1 MPVFPGELALVH
13 LAVSARTDTGRLR
26 KGNEDNLYAD
36 ANEYRGLF
44 IVADGMG
51 GHAAGEVASQM
62 AVDLIARELAEVNN
76 LASPEAGTRLSD
88 TLRLANRQVFQRTM
102 SEVEKT
108 GMGSTASALL
118 LSDTRYLIGHVGDS
132 RIYLVRDGMMQQLTR
147 DHSLVQ
153 EQVDAGLITAE
164 QARHHPQS
172 NVITCCIGMSSEIEP
187 DVIAGETHVGDV
199 FLLASDGL
207 TGMVEDRRLQQLLQS
222 RAAPERIVNAMIA
235 DANNNGG
242 IDNITAIVVKVVTA
256 DTRFTTGEV
265 TPIPQGR
272 SYG

>member
-1 MPVFPGELALVH
+1 VH

-62 AVDLIARELAEVNN
+62 AVDLIASELADLND
-76 LASPEAGTRLSD
+76 LAAPESGSRVSE
-88 TLRLANRQVFQRTM
+88 TLRLANRVVFQRTM
-102 SEVEKT
+102 KEVEKT

-132 RIYLVRDGMMQQLTR
+132 RIYLVRDGGMTQLTK

-187 DVIAGETHVGDV
+187 DIITGDTHVGDV

-207 TGMVEDRRLQQLLQS
+207 TGMVDDRRLQQLLQS
-222 RAAPERIVNAMIA
+222 RANPERIVNAMIA

-256 DTRFTTGEV
+256 DTRFGTGEV
-265 TPIPQGR
+265 TPVPQPR
-272 SYG
+272 

>member
-1 MPVFPGELALVH
+1 MH
-13 LAVSARTDTGRLR
+13 LAVAARTDTGRMR
-26 KGNEDNLYAD
+26 RGNEDNLHAD

-62 AVDLIARELAEVNN
+62 AVDVLTAELAGVND
-76 LASPEAGTRLSD
+76 LTSREAEQKLSD
-88 TLRLANRQVFQRTM
+88 ALKLANRTVYQRTTK
-102 SEVEKT
+102 ELEKS

-118 LSDTRYLIGHVGDS
+118 LSDTHYLIGHVGDS
-132 RIYLVRDGMMQQLTR
+132 RIYIVRDGDMRQITK

-172 NVITCCIGMSSEIEP
+172 NVITCCIGMSGDIEP
-187 DVIAGETHVGDV
+187 DVISGETKVGDV

-207 TGMVEDRRLQQLLQS
+207 TGMVEDRRLLQLLQS
-222 RAAPERIVNAMIA
+222 RASPERIVNAMIS

-256 DTRFTTGEV
+256 DTRFQTGEI
-265 TPIPQGR
+265 TPVPQARHG
-272 SYG
+272 

>member
-1 MPVFPGELALVH
+1 MH

-26 KGNEDNLYAD
+26 KGNEDNLFVD

-62 AVDLIARELAEVNN
+62 AVDLIASELRDLNDLSE
-76 LASPEAGTRLSD
+76 LEAGPRVAE

-102 SEVEKT
+102 REVEKT

-132 RIYLVRDGMMQQLTR
+132 RVYLVRDGQMQQLTR

-153 EQVDAGLITAE
+153 EQVDAGIITAE

-187 DVIAGETHVGDV
+187 DIIKGETHVGDV

-222 RAAPERIVNAMIA
+222 RATPERIVNAMIA

-242 IDNITAIVVKVVTA
+242 IDNITAIVVKVITA
-256 DTRFTTGEV
+256 DTRFATGEV
-265 TPIPQGR
+265 TPIPQAR
-272 SYG
+272 SHG

>member
-1 MPVFPGELALVH
+1 MH

-62 AVDLIARELAEVNN
+62 AVDLISSELADLNDLVAPDSGERV
-76 LASPEAGTRLSD
+76 SD

-102 SEVEKT
+102 REIEKT

-132 RIYLVRDGMMQQLTR
+132 RIYLVREGELKQLTR

-153 EQVDAGLITAE
+153 EQVDAGIITAE

-187 DVIAGETHVGDV
+187 DILAGETRVGDV

-207 TGMVEDRRLQQLLQS
+207 TGMVEDKRLHQLLNS
-222 RAAPERIVNAMIA
+222 RATPERIVNAMIA

-242 IDNITAIVVKVVTA
+242 IDNITAIVVKVITA
-256 DTRFTTGEV
+256 DTQFGTGDV
-265 TPIPQGR
+265 TPVPQSRHG
-272 SYG
+272 

>member
-1 MPVFPGELALVH
+1 MH
-13 LAVSARTDTGRLR
+13 LAVAARTDTGRMR
-26 KGNEDNLYAD
+26 RGNEDNLHAD

-51 GHAAGEVASQM
+51 GHAAGEIASQM
-62 AVDLIARELAEVNN
+62 AVDVLAAELAGVND
-76 LASPEAGTRLSD
+76 LTAGEAGQKLSEA
-88 TLRLANRQVFQRTM
+88 LKLANRTVYQRTTR
-102 SEVEKT
+102 ELEKS

-118 LSDTRYLIGHVGDS
+118 ISDTHYLIGHVGDS
-132 RIYLVRDGMMQQLTR
+132 RIYRVRNGEMQQLTR

-172 NVITCCIGMSSEIEP
+172 NVITCCIGMSGDIDP
-187 DVIAGETHVGDV
+187 DVIAGETKVGDV

-207 TGMVEDRRLQQLLQS
+207 TGMVEDKRLLQLLQS
-222 RAAPERIVNAMIA
+222 RASPERIVNAMIS

-242 IDNITAIVVKVVTA
+242 IDNITAIVVQVVTA
-256 DTRFTTGEV
+256 DTRFRTGDV
-265 TPIPQGR
+265 TPVPQARHG
-272 SYG
+272 

>member
-1 MPVFPGELALVH
+1 
-13 LAVSARTDTGRLR
+13 
-26 KGNEDNLYAD
+26 
-36 ANEYRGLF
+36 
-44 IVADGMG
+44 MG

-62 AVDLIARELAEVNN
+62 AVDLISSELADLNDLMAPDAGPKV
-76 LASPEAGTRLSD
+76 AS

-102 SEVEKT
+102 REVEKT

-132 RIYLVRDGMMQQLTR
+132 RIYLVRDGEMKQLTK

-153 EQVDAGLITAE
+153 EQVDAGIITAE

-172 NVITCCIGMSSEIEP
+172 NVITCCIGMSSDIEP
-187 DVIAGETHVGDV
+187 DVLAGETRVGDV

-207 TGMVEDRRLQQLLQS
+207 TGMVDDKRLHQLLLS
-222 RAAPERIVNAMIA
+222 RATPERIVNAMIA

-242 IDNITAIVVKVVTA
+242 IDNITAIVVKVITA
-256 DTRFTTGEV
+256 DTRFATGDV
-265 TPIPQGR
+265 TPVPQGR
-272 SYG
+272 SHG

>member
-1 MPVFPGELALVH
+1 MH

-62 AVDLIARELAEVNN
+62 AVDIIASELADLND
-76 LASPEAGTRLSD
+76 LADPLAGPRFSD
-88 TLRLANRQVFQRTM
+88 TLKKANREVFQRTM
-102 SEVEKT
+102 KEVDKT

-118 LSDTRYLIGHVGDS
+118 LSDTRFLIGHVGDS
-132 RIYLVRDGMMQQLTR
+132 RIYLVRDGGMTQLTK

-153 EQVDAGLITAE
+153 EQVDAGLITAA

-172 NVITCCIGMSSEIEP
+172 NVIT
-187 DVIAGETHVGDV
+187 
-199 FLLASDGL
+199 
-207 TGMVEDRRLQQLLQS
+207 
-222 RAAPERIVNAMIA
+222 
-235 DANNNGG
+235 
-242 IDNITAIVVKVVTA
+242 
-256 DTRFTTGEV
+256 
-265 TPIPQGR
+265 
-272 SYG
+272 

>member
-1 MPVFPGELALVH
+1 MH

-26 KGNEDNLYAD
+26 KGNEDNLFAD

-62 AVDLIARELAEVNN
+62 AVDLISSELADLNDLGDSN
-76 LASPEAGTRLSD
+76 AGERVSD
-88 TLRLANRQVFQRTM
+88 TLKLANRQVFQRTM
-102 SEVEKT
+102 REVEKT

-132 RIYLVRDGMMQQLTR
+132 RIYLVRDGEMKQLTR

-153 EQVDAGLITAE
+153 EQVDAGLLTPE

-187 DVIAGETHVGDV
+187 DIITGETRVGDV

-222 RAAPERIVNAMIA
+222 RANPERIVNAMIA

-242 IDNITAIVVKVVTA
+242 IDNITAIVVKVITA
-256 DTRFTTGEV
+256 DTRFGTGEV
-265 TPIPQGR
+265 TPVPLPR
-272 SYG
+272 

>member
-1 MPVFPGELALVH
+1 
-13 LAVSARTDTGRLR
+13 
-26 KGNEDNLYAD
+26 
-36 ANEYRGLF
+36 
-44 IVADGMG
+44 MG

-62 AVDLIARELAEVNN
+62 AVDLISQELADLNDLSAPGAGQRV
-76 LASPEAGTRLSD
+76 AS
-88 TLRLANRQVFQRTM
+88 TLKLANRQVFQRTM
-102 SEVEKT
+102 REVEKT

-132 RIYLVRDGMMQQLTR
+132 RIYLVRDGEMKQLTR

-153 EQVDAGLITAE
+153 EQVDAGLLTPE

-187 DVIAGETHVGDV
+187 DIIDGETRVGDV

-207 TGMVEDRRLQQLLQS
+207 TGMVEDRRLHQLLMA
-222 RAAPERIVNAMIA
+222 RTNPERIVNAMIA

-242 IDNITAIVVKVVTA
+242 IDNITAIVVKVITA
-256 DTRFTTGEV
+256 DTRFGTGEV
-265 TPIPQGR
+265 TPVPQSR
-272 SYG
+272 

>member
-1 MPVFPGELALVH
+1 MH

-51 GHAAGEVASQM
+51 GHAAGEIASQM
-62 AVDLIARELAEVNN
+62 AVDLIAAELADLND
-76 LASPEAGTRLSD
+76 LAAPDAGPRLSE
-88 TLRLANRQVFQRTM
+88 TLRLANRSVFQRTM
-102 SEVEKT
+102 KEVDKT

-118 LSDTRYLIGHVGDS
+118 ISDTRYLIGHVGDS
-132 RIYLVRDGMMQQLTR
+132 RIYLVRDGVMKQLTH

-187 DVIAGETHVGDV
+187 DIIAGETKVGDV

-207 TGMVEDRRLQQLLQS
+207 TGMVEDRRLKQLLES
-222 RAAPERIVNAMIA
+222 RANPERIVNAMIA

-256 DTRFTTGEV
+256 DTRFGTGEV
-265 TPIPQGR
+265 TPVPYPR
-272 SYG
+272 

>member
-1 MPVFPGELALVH
+1 MH

-51 GHAAGEVASQM
+51 GHAAGEIASQM
-62 AVDLIARELAEVNN
+62 AVDLIASELADLNDL
-76 LASPEAGTRLSD
+76 LASDAGDRVTE
-88 TLRLANRQVFQRTM
+88 TLRLANRQVFQRTAR
-102 SEVEKT
+102 EVDKT

-132 RIYLVRDGMMQQLTR
+132 RIYLVRDGQMKQLTH

-172 NVITCCIGMSSEIEP
+172 NVITCCIGMSTDIDP
-187 DVIAGETHVGDV
+187 DIIAGDTRVGDV

-207 TGMVEDRRLQQLLQS
+207 TGMVEDKRLQQLLES
-222 RAAPERIVNAMIA
+222 RATPERIVNAMIMQ
-235 DANNNGG
+235 ANNNGG

-256 DTRFTTGEV
+256 DTRFATGDV
-265 TPIPQGR
+265 TPVPQGR
-272 SYG
+272 SHG

>member
-1 MPVFPGELALVH
+1 VH

-51 GHAAGEVASQM
+51 GHAAGEIASQM
-62 AVDLIARELAEVNN
+62 AVDVLASELADLND
-76 LASPEAGTRLSD
+76 LAAPDAGQRLSD
-88 TLRLANRQVFQRTM
+88 TLKLANRSVFQRTM
-102 SEVEKT
+102 KEVDKT

-118 LSDTRYLIGHVGDS
+118 ISDTRYLIGHVGDS
-132 RIYLVRDGMMQQLTR
+132 RIYLVRDGTMTQLTH

-153 EQVDAGLITAE
+153 EQVDAGLITPE

-172 NVITCCIGMSSEIEP
+172 NVITCCIGMSSDIEP
-187 DVIAGETHVGDV
+187 DVITGETKVGDV

-207 TGMVEDRRLQQLLQS
+207 TGMVEDRRLKQLLES
-222 RAAPERIVNAMIA
+222 RANPERIVNAMIA

-256 DTRFTTGEV
+256 DTRFGTGEV
-265 TPIPQGR
+265 TPVPYPR
-272 SYG
+272 

>member
-1 MPVFPGELALVH
+1 VH

-36 ANEYRGLF
+36 ANQHRGLF

-62 AVDLIARELAEVNN
+62 AVDFISSELAELND
-76 LASPEAGTRLSD
+76 LGAPEAQDRLSE
-88 TLRLANRQVFQRTM
+88 TLVQANRKVYERTRK
-102 SEVEKT
+102 EIEKT

-132 RIYLVRDGMMQQLTR
+132 RIYLVREGEMMQLTR

-153 EQVDAGLITAE
+153 EQVDAGLITAD

-172 NVITCCIGMSSEIEP
+172 NVITCCIGMSSDIDP
-187 DVIAGETHVGDV
+187 DVISGETRVGDV

-207 TGMVEDRRLQQLLQS
+207 TGMVEDKRLQQLLQS

-256 DTRFTTGEV
+256 DTRFQTGEV
-265 TPIPQGR
+265 TPVPQARRHG
-272 SYG
+272 

>member
-1 MPVFPGELALVH
+1 MH

-62 AVDLIARELAEVNN
+62 AVDLIARELADLNDLTAADAHQRV
-76 LASPEAGTRLSD
+76 AS

-102 SEVEKT
+102 TEIEKT

-132 RIYLVRDGMMQQLTR
+132 RIYLVRDGRMEQLTR

-153 EQVDAGLITAE
+153 EQVDAGIITAE

-187 DVIAGETHVGDV
+187 DIIDGDTKVGDV

-242 IDNITAIVVKVVTA
+242 IDNITAIVVKVITA
-256 DTRFTTGEV
+256 DTRFVTGEV
-265 TPIPQGR
+265 TPVPQAR
-272 SYG
+272 

>member
-1 MPVFPGELALVH
+1 M
-13 LAVSARTDTGRLR
+13 RR
-26 KGNEDNLYAD
+26 GNEDNLLAD

-51 GHAAGEVASQM
+51 GHAAGEIASEM
-62 AVDLIARELAEVNN
+62 AIEVLKSELAGLNDLTAQDSAN
-76 LASPEAGTRLSD
+76 KLSD
-88 TLRLANRQVFQRTM
+88 ALQLANREVYERTTR
-102 SEVEKT
+102 ELEKS

-118 LSDTRYLIGHVGDS
+118 ISDTHYMIGHVGDS
-132 RIYLVRDGMMQQLTR
+132 RIYLVRDNEMKQLTR

-172 NVITCCIGMSSEIEP
+172 NVITCCIGMSGDIEP
-187 DVIAGETHVGDV
+187 DVLAGETRVGDV

-207 TGMVEDRRLQQLLQS
+207 TGMVEDRRLLQLLQS
-222 RAAPERIVNAMIA
+222 RASPERIVNAMIS

-242 IDNITAIVVKVVTA
+242 VDNITAIVVKVITA
-256 DTRFTTGEV
+256 DTQFQTGEV
-265 TPIPQGR
+265 TPVPQARHG
-272 SYG
+272 

>member
-1 MPVFPGELALVH
+1 
-13 LAVSARTDTGRLR
+13 
-26 KGNEDNLYAD
+26 
-36 ANEYRGLF
+36 
-44 IVADGMG
+44 MG

-62 AVDLIARELAEVNN
+62 AVDLISRELADLND
-76 LASPEAGTRLSD
+76 LTAPDAGERVSN
-88 TLRLANRQVFQRTM
+88 TLRLANKTVFQRTTR
-102 SEVEKT
+102 EIDKT

-118 LSDTRYLIGHVGDS
+118 LSDTHYLIGHVGDS
-132 RIYLVRDGMMQQLTR
+132 RIYLVRDGAMRQLTR

-172 NVITCCIGMSSEIEP
+172 NVITCCIGMSSDIEP
-187 DVIAGETHVGDV
+187 SIITGETKVGDV

-256 DTRFTTGEV
+256 DTDFPTGEV
-265 TPIPQGR
+265 TPIPQPR
-272 SYG
+272 

>member
-1 MPVFPGELALVH
+1 MH

-102 SEVEKT
+102 REVEKT

-132 RIYLVRDGMMQQLTR
+132 RIYLVREGRMEQLTR

-207 TGMVEDRRLQQLLQS
+207 TGMVDDRRLQQLLQS

>member
-1 MPVFPGELALVH
+1 MH

-51 GHAAGEVASQM
+51 GHAAGEIASQM
-62 AVDLIARELAEVNN
+62 AVDLLASELADLND
-76 LASPEAGTRLSD
+76 LAAPGAGQRLSD
-88 TLRLANRQVFQRTM
+88 TLKLANRTVFQRTM
-102 SEVEKT
+102 KEVDKT

-118 LSDTRYLIGHVGDS
+118 ISDTRYLIGHVGDS
-132 RIYLVRDGMMQQLTR
+132 RIYLVRDGVMTQLTH

-187 DVIAGETHVGDV
+187 DVITGETKVGDV

-207 TGMVEDRRLQQLLQS
+207 TGMVEDRRLKQLLES
-222 RAAPERIVNAMIA
+222 RANPERIVNAMIA

-256 DTRFTTGEV
+256 DTRFGTGEV
-265 TPIPQGR
+265 TPVPYPR
-272 SYG
+272 

>member
-1 MPVFPGELALVH
+1 
-13 LAVSARTDTGRLR
+13 
-26 KGNEDNLYAD
+26 
-36 ANEYRGLF
+36 
-44 IVADGMG
+44 MG

-62 AVDLIARELAEVNN
+62 AVDLIASELADLND
-76 LASPEAGTRLSD
+76 LSPEQAGPRVKE

-102 SEVEKT
+102 REVEKT

-132 RIYLVRDGMMQQLTR
+132 RIYLVRDGRMEQLTR

-153 EQVDAGLITAE
+153 EQVDAGIITAE

-172 NVITCCIGMSSEIEP
+172 NVITCCIGMSSDIEP
-187 DVIAGETHVGDV
+187 DIISGETRVGDV

-222 RAAPERIVNAMIA
+222 RATPERIVNAMIA

-242 IDNITAIVVKVVTA
+242 IDNITAIVVKVITA
-256 DTRFTTGEV
+256 DTDFPTGDV
-265 TPIPQGR
+265 TPIPQARHG
-272 SYG
+272 

>member
-1 MPVFPGELALVH
+1 MH

-62 AVDLIARELAEVNN
+62 AIDLIAAELADLND
-76 LASPEAGTRLSD
+76 LAAPGSGPRVLE
-88 TLRLANRQVFQRTM
+88 TLKLANRLVFQRTM
-102 SEVEKT
+102 KEVEKT

-118 LSDTRYLIGHVGDS
+118 VSDTRYLIGHVGDS
-132 RIYLVRDGMMQQLTR
+132 RIYLVRDGNMTQLTK

-187 DVIAGETHVGDV
+187 DVITGDTHVGDV

-207 TGMVEDRRLQQLLQS
+207 TGMVDDRRLQQLLQS
-222 RAAPERIVNAMIA
+222 RANPERIVNAMIA

-256 DTRFTTGEV
+256 DTRFGTGEV
-265 TPIPQGR
+265 TPVPQR
-272 SYG
+272 R